1 MLKNNISKY
10 GLIAKT
16 FHWLTFIFLMIQ
28 VPFGFYISNLEF
40 SLVRVNLE
48 SYHVLS
54 GVIIFYIVLSRLIW
68 KFFNPTPK
76 LWSKNKLQVFIART
90 NHILLYLF
98 LLIVVFSG
106 MLKKFFIEEPINL
119 FFFEIQSSKTIFEL
133 SNAFYQLH
141 WLSSIILVSLVLLH
155 ILAAMYNHMILKQKI
170 LKKIT

>member
-1 MLKNNISKY
+1 MPLPNWPYGPCGNFMVLVNNSFYMGVYQEHICFLGRTPVSY
-10 GLIAKT
+10 VLYNLW
-16 FHWLTFIFLMIQ
+16 FSMWMMHQSIFLL
-28 VPFGFYISNLEF
+28 ISGQTCL
-40 SLVRVNLE
+40 R
-48 SYHVLS
+48 
-54 GVIIFYIVLSRLIW
+54 
-68 KFFNPTPK
+68 T
-76 LWSKNKLQVFIART
+76 T